1 MRKPKKPGTPPGP
14 ADRDDAP
21 PGGRA
26 LGRARQFALA
36 RGLLPPSPPA
46 ADLPIAPVAE
56 PGAPAAGKKA
66 APKTLSSPGRKRTR
80 R

>member
-1 MRKPKKPGTPPGP
+1 MRKPNKPGTPPGP

-26 LGRARQFALA
+26 LGRARQFALS

-46 ADLPIAPVAE
+46 AELPI
-56 PGAPAAGKKA
+56 APAAGKKA
-66 APKTLSSPGRKRTR
+66 APKTPPSPGRKPTKR
-80 R
+80 